1 MCASPNTKTL
11 KAVFKTSA
19 YYTAKHPTGIEL
31 KLKSFNP
38 KGTLHGMDTP
48 EVIRLLNGNP
58 RSELPLCAFSYR
70 EARTRQ

>member
-11 KAVFKTSA
+11 KAVLRPVPITA
-19 YYTAKHPTGIEL
+19 AKHPTGIEL

-58 RSELPLCAFSYR
+58 RGELPLCAFSYR